1 MSRRRLL
8 VLSVGTQ
15 VGQNVLTTLSRR
27 RDELFVAATSSV
39 SNEPALFDF
48 DAVYLV
54 PETATDPQ
62 AWRARV
68 LAIMSAEDIDL
79 VIPCRDDDVIHLSI
93 LRDERPDLAR
103 RLLCGRA
110 DAALLICDKW
120 LSAQFCERHDLPFAP
135 TIHDAGPQERAAFVA
150 RHGFPLIAKP
160 RRGYASLDVYLLWN
174 ARQLDHA
181 LDVEHD
187 VVQQFLGDPAVLA
200 RFLADNERRGV
211 PLHHTFQGLK
221 HSIQALIAPDGAIAH
236 VICTR
241 NISRRRRSKWVEPD
255 DSADARDIGDRCA
268 AAFAAEGWRGPLNI
282 QCQRA
287 HDGTLLI
294 HEFNGRFTGATVD
307 RWLLGFDEV
316 GAAIEHFTGGGLR
329 GKSIAFAALEAFESL
344 VGRSADPACVATL
357 ARDGVWRRPP

>member
-1 MSRRRLL
+1 MPGRR
-8 VLSVGTQ
+8 T
-15 VGQNVLTTLSRR
+15 
-27 RDELFVAATSSV
+27 
-39 SNEPALFDF
+39 
-48 DAVYLV
+48 
-54 PETATDPQ
+54 
-62 AWRARV
+62 
-68 LAIMSAEDIDL
+68 
-79 VIPCRDDDVIHLSI
+79 
-93 LRDERPDLAR
+93 
-103 RLLCGRA
+103 
-110 DAALLICDKW
+110 
-120 LSAQFCERHDLPFAP
+120 
-135 TIHDAGPQERAAFVA
+135 RAAFVA

-181 LDVEHD
+181 LDVEHY

-221 HSIQALIAPDGAIAH
+221 HSIQALIAPDGAIPN

-255 DSADARDIGDRCA
+255 DSADARDIGERCA

-316 GAAIEHFTGGGLR
+316 GAAIEQFTGDGPARQEHRVRRARSIRIAGGTLR
-329 GKSIAFAALEAFESL
+329 RSRVRRGAGARRRVAAAALEQQPRRAADCRHAALGMPAAGGGCAQDPSL
-344 VGRSADPACVATL
+344 APTSPSPPEARSASTTGRSIPWPSATTSWGSRGRRCCGRYRMPSRAAAKAARCALQSRAGCSARLYLGRL
-357 ARDGVWRRPP
+357 AQMPGLTRRDDGWVKPERQARTVPRR